1 MGTVEIQH
9 ARNGSGAAAE
19 LFSIVKV
26 IDAPE
31 CSHDLDT
38 SVTLVP
44 LAGWSR
50 SGHGVMFRLF
60 ARAITSGYRLRR

>member
-31 CSHDLDT
+31 RSHDLDM

-44 LAGWSR
+44 LVGWPR
-50 SGHGVMFRLF
+50 SGHGAMFPSLPRSCET
-60 ARAITSGYRLRR
+60 A